1 MIIRCHSIKLID
13 NKWIIFVG
21 GYKNIYVYRSNNYEL
36 IQTIE
41 NTHYIIRLNEINNT
55 LLYSFS
61 NDNIVKICSLENYF
75 FFNQIYFTILNL
87 FLIISNNY

>member
-36 IQTIE
+36 IQTFE
-41 NTHYIIRLNEINNT
+41 NTHDHYSSGFVEINNT

-61 NDNIVKICSLENYF
+61 NDNIVKIRKLF
-75 FFNQIYFTILNL
+75 FFQSNL
-87 FLIISNNY
+87 FYYFKLIFNNIW

>member
-61 NDNIVKICSLENYF
+61 NDNIVKIRKLF
-75 FFNQIYFTILNL
+75 FFQSNL
-87 FLIISNNY
+87 FYYFKLIFNNI

>member
-21 GYKNIYVYRSNNYEL
+21 WYKNIYVYRSNNYEL

-41 NTHYIIRLNEINNT
+41 NTHYIIRLNEINNI

-61 NDNIVKICSLENYF
+61 NDNIVKIRKLF
-75 FFNQIYFTILNL
+75 FFQSNL
-87 FLIISNNY
+87 FYYFKLIFNNIW

>member
-13 NKWIIFVG
+13 NKWIIFFG

-61 NDNIVKICSLENYF
+61 NDNIVKIRKLF
-75 FFNQIYFTILNL
+75 FFQSNL
-87 FLIISNNY
+87 FYYFKLIFNNIW